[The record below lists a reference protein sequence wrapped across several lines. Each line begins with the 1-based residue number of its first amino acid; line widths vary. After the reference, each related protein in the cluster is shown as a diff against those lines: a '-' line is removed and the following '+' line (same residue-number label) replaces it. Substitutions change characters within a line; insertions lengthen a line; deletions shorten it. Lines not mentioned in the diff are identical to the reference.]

1 MANYRPHLSHFWVN
15 DVHNLKVLK
24 KCDPQ
29 GGYSPK
35 KMTGGACRTFL
46 GDEICELVPLRVL
59 KPKMTP
65 ARVVAVHLR
74 GL

>member
-15 DVHNLKVLK
+15 DVHNLEVLK
-24 KCDPQ
+24 KCD
-29 GGYSPK
+29 GGGGVLPK
-35 KMTGGACRTFL
+35 KSDGGACRTFL
-46 GDEICELVPLRVL
+46 GDEICELVPLRAL

-65 ARVVAVHLR
+65 ARVVAVPLT